1 MAQAITTNIGT
12 RTAASVWL
20 WRGGI
25 ALTGS
30 IFLALCSHVTLP
42 LPWTPVPLNLQ
53 PFGVILL
60 ALLLGPGLAA
70 ATALLYLVEGA
81 AGAPV
86 FSPHGPG
93 GLLQLM
99 GPTGGY
105 LLSYPIAAWVTG
117 KLAGTRE
124 PRTLSISTQSVG
136 ASDNV
141 FARAVSFWRFLG
153 ASIAGDAFVLLAGTA
168 WLAILT
174 RAAARA
180 VVTASLLPF
189 LPGDFLKCVAAAA
202 IAAGWFQWRSR
213 RG

>member
-1 MAQAITTNIGT
+1 MAQAVTTNIGT
-12 RTAASVWL
+12 RTAASAWL

-60 ALLLGPGLAA
+60 ALLLGPGLAT

-105 LLSYPIAAWVTG
+105 LVSYPIAAWVTG

-124 PRTLSISTQSVG
+124 PRALSTMQSS
-136 ASDNV
+136 ASS

-153 ASIAGDAFVLLAGTA
+153 ASIAGDAFVLVAGTA
-168 WLAILT
+168 WLAMLT
-174 RAAARA
+174 HAATRA

-202 IAAGWFQWRSR
+202 IASGWFLWRSR